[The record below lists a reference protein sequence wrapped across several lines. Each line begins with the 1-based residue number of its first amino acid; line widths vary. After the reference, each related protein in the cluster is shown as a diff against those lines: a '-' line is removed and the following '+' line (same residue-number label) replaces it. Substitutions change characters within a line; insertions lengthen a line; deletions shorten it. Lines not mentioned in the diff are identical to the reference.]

1 MIAAGFGFS
10 SRASAGEFAAALDE
24 ALRVTGIGA
33 DRIGALATLDDK
45 AETGAF
51 RHFAETHAI
60 AIAPVGHGLAAAFSA
75 SCATASARS
84 ETETGLPSVA
94 ECTALATVA
103 SAGGSSEPKLL
114 LARIVSGH
122 VTCALAG
129 SASADEIAHGRSEAE
144 GHAS

>member
-10 SRASAGEFAAALDE
+10 SRASADEFATALDE

-45 AETGAF
+45 ADAEAF

-60 AIAPVGHGLAAAFSA
+60 AIAPVSQGRAAAFNA
-75 SCATASARS
+75 FCETASARS

-129 SASADEIAHGRSEAE
+129 SASTDGMATRRSEAE
-144 GHAS
+144 GRAS